1 MHSVKEMVIVYLILI
16 ISLIDFVMVFDAI
29 LTSRQRDF
37 GAVTKLHTNLLKFLS
52 RARSPAILSVFF
64 VLRRTKRFF
73 LFGILKVSRFSSFVV
88 KTIPI
93 AHQISPFW
101 HK

>member
-37 GAVTKLHTNLLKFLS
+37 GAVTKLHTNLFNFLS
-52 RARSPAILSVFF
+52 RARLTSNSQGFF
-64 VLRRTKRFF
+64 RT
-73 LFGILKVSRFSSFVV
+73 SSY
-88 KTIPI
+88 
-93 AHQISPFW
+93 
-101 HK
+101 

>member
-29 LTSRQRDF
+29 LTSRQGDF

-52 RARSPAILSVFF
+52 RVRFTSNSQ
-64 VLRRTKRFF
+64 RFF
-73 LFGILKVSRFSSFVV
+73 RTSS
-88 KTIPI
+88 
-93 AHQISPFW
+93 H
-101 HK
+101 

>member
-73 LFGILKVSRFSSFVV
+73 LFGILKVSRFSSSVV